1 MEIESGPS
9 TAIARENDM
18 VALVAHRVRAILGV
32 AAGCLLAFS
41 ALCAGESREVSIPPG
56 DLASALNSFARQYGV
71 DVLYRYDQLKDAHT
85 NGVSGTMPADAA
97 VKQLLQGT
105 SFTIRRDPSG
115 ALLVALADAGNKTVQ
130 PARLAQAGAPPP
142 ARRDISATAQSP
154 EEIVVVGSHIAG
166 DAIDAVL
173 PTTVIDIQQIIATGA
188 TSGDELFRSVP
199 QAGPV
204 AFNESRTL
212 GGVND
217 ARGDVASIN
226 LRALGTGNT
235 LVLLNGRRLVL
246 HPGTQAEDLVPVQSV
261 NTNSIPVM
269 GVERLEVLRDGAS
282 AIYGTDAVAGVI
294 NTILRSDFEGIAGE
308 IQYGGSEGTSLRE
321 MTATGQFGMNFNE
334 GRSNFSLF
342 TGYYDRTGM
351 PASQRGYSKSSDLRS
366 QVAGTAFADNA
377 DFDNRSTS
385 TPWGAFQTVGS
396 VRVTQNGA
404 PLTST
409 AGAFHIQPSYNA
421 GCSTMLSGDICID
434 DGAPSAVA
442 DRNLRYDVNGSRS
455 LVSDGR
461 RANAFAF
468 FNHDFGDSLEFFSE
482 LGYYEAQTEGDR
494 EPSAPL
500 SSARIT
506 VPASNYYNPFGAT
519 TLPDGSP
526 NPNRLPG
533 LNVPA
538 GGVALT
544 ITGYRPADT
553 PPRRIVVDDDSY
565 RVLTGLRYDLAD
577 WNMETAALYSA
588 AQTVDRTFNS
598 ISNTLFQEALSRST
612 PDAYNPFNGGD
623 VDNPSAGDTTPSNA
637 AAMSD
642 FLVDTYRDSETT
654 LALADFKLSN
664 ADLLPLPAGGLGIAV
679 GTEWRRE
686 SFRDD
691 RDPRLDGTITFTN
704 PVTGE
709 ISGSDVMGS
718 SPTPD
723 TSGHRHVVSA
733 FVEFAIPLVSSE
745 MQIPA
750 VQSLQFQVAGRY
762 EDYSDVGDVATP
774 KVAFAWQLF
783 DWVGVRAGWS
793 EGFRAPNLPQ
803 VFERGVERVNMR
815 TDYVR
820 CEAQAR
826 TDLRAGRVPN
836 FAACAIT
843 QQVSNTRSG
852 SRDLEPEN
860 NENYSAGLVF
870 TPTFAPSLT
879 LSANYWRVE
888 QEGVI
893 GIFGDGNH
901 LALDYLLRVRGSS
914 NPQVIRRAP
923 DQDDIDAFAGTG
935 LEPVGDVITVI
946 DNYVN
951 LLPRKA
957 DGIDFAVQYRL
968 GTAAAG
974 NWNFNLN
981 AARLLT
987 FTQDP
992 SADAQAIINAQAS
1005 GEISNSFAVE
1015 VARDLVER
1023 DARPKWRGTL
1033 SVNWSMDNWGAGI
1046 FGNYVGRTLD
1056 ANAALDDGTP
1066 FEIEDSI
1073 TANVYGQYGFS
1084 NGWLD
1089 GTTVRLGVRNV
1100 TDEDPPLADESYGY
1114 LGELHSNRGRYWYA
1128 SLRRQF

>member
-1 MEIESGPS
+1 
-9 TAIARENDM
+9 M
-18 VALVAHRVRAILGV
+18 VALVAHRVRAILGI
-32 AAGCLLAFS
+32 AAGCLLASS
-41 ALCAGESREVSIPPG
+41 AWCTNEARAISIPPG
-56 DLASALNSFARQYGV
+56 DLASALNAFARQYDV
-71 DVLYRYDQLKDAHT
+71 DVLYRYDQLKDART
-85 NGVSGTMPADAA
+85 DGVSGTMPADAA

-105 SFTIRRDPSG
+105 PFTIRRDPSG
-115 ALLVALADAGNKTVQ
+115 ALLVALAADSKKIAQ
-130 PARLAQAGAPPP
+130 PARLAQAATPAPTRTDVS
-142 ARRDISATAQSP
+142 ARAAERP

-166 DAIDAVL
+166 SAIDAVL
-173 PTTVIDIQQIIATGA
+173 PTTVIGIPQIIASGA

-199 QAGPV
+199 QAGAV
-204 AFNESRTL
+204 AFNESRTI
-212 GGVND
+212 GGIND

-246 HPGTQAEDLVPVQSV
+246 HPGTQAENLVPVQSV

-269 GVERLEVLRDGAS
+269 GVQRLEMLRDGAA

-294 NTILRSDFEGIAGE
+294 NTVLRTDFEGVAGE
-308 IQYGGSEGTSLRE
+308 VQYGGSEGTSLRE
-321 MTATGQFGMNFNE
+321 MTATGQFGMSFNE

-351 PASQRGYSKSSDLRS
+351 PASQRSYSKSADLRP

-377 DFDNRSTS
+377 NFDNRSTG
-385 TPWGAFQTVGS
+385 TPWGAFQTLGVS
-396 VRVTQNGA
+396 RVTQNGA
-404 PLTST
+404 MLTSA
-409 AGAFHIQPSYNA
+409 AGAFHIQPTYNEGCRAALGA
-421 GCSTMLSGDICID
+421 GICID
-434 DGAPSAVA
+434 DGAMSATA
-442 DRNLRYDVNGSRS
+442 DRNLRYDINGPRS

-468 FNHDFGDSLEFFSE
+468 FNHDFGNGLEFFSE
-482 LGYYEAQTEGDR
+482 LGYYDARTQSDR
-494 EPSAPL
+494 EPTAPL
-500 SSARIT
+500 TGARIA
-506 VPASNYYNPFGAT
+506 VPASSYYNPFGAT

-538 GGVALT
+538 GGIALA

-553 PPRRIVVDDDSY
+553 PPRHIVVDDDSY
-565 RVLTGLRYDLAD
+565 RVLTGLRYDLGD
-577 WNMETAALYSA
+577 WNMETAALYSE
-588 AQTVDRTFNS
+588 AQTVDRTSNN
-598 ISNTLFQEALSRST
+598 ISNTLFQQALSRST

-623 VDNPSAGDTTPSNA
+623 VDNPSLRDTTPSNA
-637 AAMSD
+637 AAMNS
-642 FLVDTYRDSETT
+642 FLIDAYRDSETT
-654 LALADFKLSN
+654 LSLADFKVSN
-664 ADLLPLPAGGLGIAV
+664 SRLLQLPAGGLGIAV

-704 PVTGE
+704 PVTGDF
-709 ISGSDVMGS
+709 SGSDVMGS

-723 TSGHRHVVSA
+723 TSGHRHVVSG
-733 FVEFAIPLVSSE
+733 FVEFAVPLVRAE
-745 MQIPA
+745 MQVPFM
-750 VQSLQFQVAGRY
+750 QSLQFQVAGRY
-762 EDYSDVGDVATP
+762 EDYSDVGDVFKP
-774 KVAFAWQLF
+774 KIAFAWQMF
-783 DWVGVRAGWS
+783 DWVGVRASWS

-803 VFERGVERVNMR
+803 VFERGVERVNAR

-820 CEAQAR
+820 CEAE
-826 TDLRAGRVPN
+826 LRAGRVPT
-836 FAACAIT
+836 FEACALT
-843 QQVSNTRSG
+843 QQVSSTRSG
-852 SRDLEPEN
+852 SRDLEPEDD
-860 NENYSAGLVF
+860 ENYSAGLVF
-870 TPTFAPSLT
+870 TPSFAPSLT
-879 LSANYWRVE
+879 LSADYWRVK

-901 LALDYLLRVRGSS
+901 LALDYLLRVRGSN
-914 NPQVIRRAP
+914 NPQVVRRAP

-935 LEPVGDVITVI
+935 LAPVGDVITVV

-957 DGIDFAVQYRL
+957 DGIDFGVQYQLAR
-968 GTAAAG
+968 TALG
-974 NWNFNLN
+974 NWDFNLN

-992 SADAQAIINAQAS
+992 SADALAIINAQAG
-1005 GEISNSFAVE
+1005 GEIADSFVVE
-1015 VARDLVER
+1015 VAQSLVER

-1033 SVNWSMDNWGAGI
+1033 SVNWNMNNWGAGV

-1056 ANAALDDGTP
+1056 ANASLADGTP
-1066 FEIEDSI
+1066 FEIEDWI
-1073 TANVYGQYGFS
+1073 TANVYGQYRFS
-1084 NGWLD
+1084 TGWLE

-1114 LGELHSNRGRYWYA
+1114 LGESHSNRGRYWHA